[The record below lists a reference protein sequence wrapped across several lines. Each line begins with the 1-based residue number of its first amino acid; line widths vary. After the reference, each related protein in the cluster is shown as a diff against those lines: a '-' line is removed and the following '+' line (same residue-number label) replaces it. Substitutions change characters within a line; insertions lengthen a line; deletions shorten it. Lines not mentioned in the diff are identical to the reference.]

1 MSSEHFV
8 NFVGTV
14 SLARGIS
21 EEWLSESMPA
31 RWKHTQQVA
40 ATAEMLAAQLKLSDA
55 EKTTLVASAWLHDIG
70 YTQTQVHDWHP
81 LAGAIVL
88 RGMELDTV
96 ANYVAWH
103 TTAPEEVVFLGLSEQ
118 MASFR
123 NADDVVTDCL
133 TYSDMSSGPNGEVFT
148 FEQRLSELKERR
160 GEDSFQFKTMTQA
173 WVRLLEV
180 RDRVEAARNDA

>member
-1 MSSEHFV
+1 MNDEYFV

-14 SLARGIS
+14 SLARQMA
-21 EEWLSESMPA
+21 EEWLSGSMPA
-31 RWKHTQQVA
+31 RWRHTQQVA
-40 ATAEMLAAQLKLSDA
+40 ATAKMLAEQLDLSDVEA
-55 EKTTLVASAWLHDIG
+55 TTLVASAWLHDIG
-70 YTQTQVHDWHP
+70 YTQTQVHEWHP

-118 MASFR
+118 MVSFP

-133 TYSDMSSGPNGEVFT
+133 TYADMSSGPNGEVFT

-160 GEDSFQFKTMTQA
+160 GEDSFQFQTMAQA
-173 WVRLLEV
+173 WERLLEV
-180 RDRVEAARNDA
+180 RDRVEGITPAA